1 MYLIKVVTYLKRLNI
16 VTFLKRITFVNFWD
30 HIRLHWINWITIG
43 SKTLATKNCQIFP
56 EDKSSQLFKI
66 QIGSNQIKMDQTSH
80 HNLQKKGFLA
90 PMCRGCMVGMAKA
103 RNTQF
108 FAAKIAC
115 AFESTRK
122 QQNFA
127 LYFGCSF
134 LLPLAL
140 LAVRPKLP
148 ILTVLSSQ
156 SHYI

>member
-1 MYLIKVVTYLKRLNI
+1 MS
-16 VTFLKRITFVNFWD
+16 NFWIKSD
-30 HIRLHWINWITIG
+30 SKLNKLDYNWIKHFYQKLWIQRIVR
-43 SKTLATKNCQIFP
+43 LVQRI
-56 EDKSSQLFKI
+56 KSSNWIKSDQS
-66 QIGSNQIKMDQTSH
+66 GSNKFTQS
-80 HNLQKKGFLA
+80 KKNLA
-90 PMCRGCMVGMAKA
+90 PMCSGCMVGMAKA

-127 LYFGCSF
+127 LCFGCSF

-156 SHYI
+156 SHYTFIIKSRSETFSWNRI

>member
-1 MYLIKVVTYLKRLNI
+1 
-16 VTFLKRITFVNFWD
+16 
-30 HIRLHWINWITIG
+30 
-43 SKTLATKNCQIFP
+43 
-56 EDKSSQLFKI
+56 
-66 QIGSNQIKMDQTSH
+66 
-80 HNLQKKGFLA
+80 
-90 PMCRGCMVGMAKA
+90 MCRGCMVGMAKA

-127 LYFGCSF
+127 LCFGCSF

-156 SHYI
+156 SHYVSLSCALRHFYLTEFDIWTGFELVGSTEKCLTYYQLLLKKFPRIKVKTNLIGKRNIQLCFALLEIPHRATYV

>member
-1 MYLIKVVTYLKRLNI
+1 
-16 VTFLKRITFVNFWD
+16 
-30 HIRLHWINWITIG
+30 
-43 SKTLATKNCQIFP
+43 
-56 EDKSSQLFKI
+56 
-66 QIGSNQIKMDQTSH
+66 
-80 HNLQKKGFLA
+80 
-90 PMCRGCMVGMAKA
+90 MCCGCMVGMAKA

-127 LYFGCSF
+127 LCFGCSF

-156 SHYI
+156 SHYVSLSRAVRHFYLTEFEIWTGFGLVGSTKNYLTYY